1 MPRSSHSRSDKPQTS
16 RLANQLVRAAKCW
29 FTSESRYEETQ
40 WEAEIQTLLTSLL
53 SKGRDRDIERALE
66 TLTSSH
72 PDAAGLV
79 LELAQYL
86 TEFTQ
91 VEHDGQQWDC
101 LLMSAPLLAWTRY
114 SVPAVTLKPEVI
126 AHLVEGLKHLV
137 LAPGVNVHCMP
148 KLLSPIEMPLSYPQ
162 IRHWLQVLSDAAIKG
177 KRAGPPINEFPK
189 GLTLLADPRH
199 LILVA
204 TVPAGQPILRW
215 IQDPSV
221 TREQCLKKWQAYCE
235 NVFTDLFAG
244 CQIEV
249 LLPNTY
255 HSSNDMADRKIRS
268 VGIRA
273 SLDWMQ
279 SVLNVPASDMRATVM
294 AFGDELNS
302 EYRIGYSIKGK
313 SDVLYGTVWPVF
325 MTEEDVERDA
335 GEMTELDEIAQTLK
349 STGIGD
355 IRFLP
360 GMATPEYCSDCS
372 APLFPN
378 PQGEIVHA
386 EMPDEALD
394 APHHFH

>member
-1 MPRSSHSRSDKPQTS
+1 M
-16 RLANQLVRAAKCW
+16 RAATCW
-29 FTSESRYEETQ
+29 FSSESRYEETH
-40 WEAEIQTLLTSLL
+40 WEAEIQALLTNLL
-53 SKGRDRDIERALE
+53 TKGKVREIEYALE
-66 TLTSSH
+66 NLTSSH

-86 TEFTQ
+86 TEFVH

-126 AHLVEGLKHLV
+126 AQLTEGLKQHV
-137 LAPGVNVHCMP
+137 LATDVNIHCIP

-162 IRHWLQVLSDAAIKG
+162 IRQWLKVLSDAAIKG
-177 KRAGPPINEFPK
+177 KPGKPVINEFPK

-199 LILVA
+199 LIMVA
-204 TVPAGQPILRW
+204 TVHTGQPILRW
-215 IQDPSV
+215 LEDPSV
-221 TREQCLKKWQAYCE
+221 TRELCLKNWKAHCE
-235 NVFTDLFAG
+235 SIFAEMFAG
-244 CQIEV
+244 CQLEV
-249 LLPNTY
+249 LLPNSY

-268 VGIRA
+268 VGIKA

-279 SVLNVPASDMRATVM
+279 SVLDLPASDLRATIM
-294 AFGDELNS
+294 AFGDEVNS
-302 EYRIGYSIKGK
+302 EYRIGYSLKGK

-325 MTEEDVERDA
+325 MTEEDIERDS
-335 GEMTELDEIAQTLK
+335 GEMTELEEIAQTLK